1 MVARPAI
8 QTNHMTPMRRA
19 AGNMLYHK
27 PCAWMLLP
35 EAAAMLVCTI
45 TCGDVPATANA
56 GP

>member
-27 PCAWMLLP
+27 PCAWLLLP
-35 EAAAMLVCTI
+35 EPAAVLVCTI